1 MITIFLYACINP
13 YNSVLHENPSK
24 HIGVVLK
31 PSTTVIAFVFRE
43 HDMQCQKVMAMNLPY
58 QKSAARFQSTELS
71 FTTNQYY

>member
-13 YNSVLHENPSK
+13 YNSVLHENPCK

-43 HDMQCQKVMAMNLPY
+43 HDMQCQKVMAM
-58 QKSAARFQSTELS
+58 STELS
-71 FTTNQYY
+71 FTINQYY